1 MQQRLT
7 QIMRLLARKLFSA
20 EIPLVDKQ
28 IARSSPDQASGT
40 HNWFEIPGK
49 LISVKGRIRVL
60 EPSGANLSELIDSF
74 RHQRYSKPYVIDDGT
89 TRHLYFDM
97 RFLQSAM
104 STQHPHKLLLAY
116 TCHMMAFLLF
126 QPDPAHIVIVGL
138 GGGSL
143 TRACYRQLPRA
154 RITTIEID
162 EHVIALGELFEVPR
176 SDARMRLL
184 HADAIEYFAASGE
197 LADVVM
203 VDACNKDGIAAAFR
217 EAGFYQNLRNRL
229 TANGIAVINLIGLED
244 RAYEV
249 RRIIYAAFE
258 QRCLHIE
265 IAAGNHLLFGIKNP
279 DFNPDWAS
287 IKRCAK
293 ELQKQTGLEFTAFA
307 KLLEHSFKR
316 GLVE

>member
-1 MQQRLT
+1 M
-7 QIMRLLARKLFSA
+7 MRLLVRKLFNAKSA
-20 EIPLVDKQ
+20 LIDKQ
-28 IARSSPDQASGT
+28 AARPSPKETDGT
-40 HNWFEIPGK
+40 HRWFEIPGK
-49 LISVKGRIRVL
+49 LISVKGRIRIL
-60 EPSGANLSELIDSF
+60 EPSGADLSELMDSF
-74 RHQRYSKPYVIDDGT
+74 RDQRYSKPYVIEDGGS
-89 TRHLYFDM
+89 RQLYFDM

-104 STQHPHKLLLAY
+104 SIQHPHKLLLAY

-126 QPDPAHIVIVGL
+126 QPNPGHIVIVGL

-143 TRACYRQLPRA
+143 TRACYRQLPQT

-162 EHVIALGELFEVPR
+162 EHVIALGELFEIPR
-176 SDARMRLL
+176 SDERMRLL
-184 HADAIEYFAASGE
+184 HADAIEYFAASDE

-203 VDACNKDGIAAAFR
+203 VDACGKDGIAAAFC
-217 EAGFYQNLRNRL
+217 EAGFYQNLRDRL
-229 TANGIAVINLIGLED
+229 TANGIAAINLIGLED

-258 QRCLHIE
+258 QRCMSIE
-265 IAAGNHLLFGIKNP
+265 IAAGNQLLFGFKNP

-287 IKRCAK
+287 IKRGAK

-307 KLLEHSFKR
+307 KFLEHSFTQ